1 MTSSR
6 KSVSASVSD
15 GFDPYLAPLSETV
28 ERIQQGG
35 LAPADLLDSSSRR
48 IEELNPDLNAFI
60 SIQAPPAADRLS
72 TEGPL
77 AGIPFSIKDLI
88 RTRDLPTTGGSKVFG
103 AGFRSRRD
111 APLVSRLRK
120 AGAVILGKANL
131 HEFAYGVTNENAHY
145 GPARNPWQAE
155 RVAGGSSGGSAVSV
169 AAGMALASIGT
180 DTRGSIRI
188 PAAFCGITG
197 LKPTRGRIST
207 RGVIP
212 LSPLLD
218 HVGPMTRTVAD
229 AALVFSV
236 LDLKGEKFFNPS
248 QVDLSIRLGVCSFYL
263 SRLDTEILRAVEAAV
278 EQFRSAGYSV
288 QEVELAG
295 LDETCQASTVIVS
308 AEALAAHREQ
318 LAACPDRYDP
328 AVRRRIEAGERF
340 SAVEMV
346 EALQIRRRM
355 VREFRR
361 VFEQVDCLIG
371 AAVPSFPPRVGQDFV
386 EIDGRKEPIVENLVR
401 FNAPQNMA
409 GVPALVLPCG
419 HGRNGLPLAM
429 QLIAGRNREKVLF
442 SVGRH
447 YQQMTDWHRFRPGLP
462 PRLSGA

>member
-1 MTSSR
+1 MPSGKPVSE
-6 KSVSASVSD
+6 SVPQ
-15 GFDPYLAPLSETV
+15 GFEPYLAPLSETAA
-28 ERIQQGG
+28 RARQGQMA
-35 LAPADLLDSSSRR
+35 LAALLDSLSGR
-48 IEELNPDLNAFI
+48 IGELNPALNAFI
-60 SIQAPPAADRLS
+60 STQAPPTPDRLS
-72 TEGPL
+72 AEGPL

-103 AGFRSRRD
+103 AGFQSRRD

-120 AGAVILGKANL
+120 AGAIILGKTNL

-145 GPARNPWQAE
+145 GAARNPWNSD
-155 RVAGGSSGGSAVSV
+155 RVAGGSSGGSAVSL
-169 AAGMALASIGT
+169 AAGMVLASIGT

-236 LDLKGEKFFNPS
+236 LDLKGDRLPTLP
-248 QVDLSIRLGVCSFYL
+248 QVDLSIRLGVCPFYL
-263 SRLDTEILRAVEAAV
+263 AHLDTEILRAVEAAV

-288 QEVELAG
+288 QEVEIAG
-295 LDETCQASTVIVS
+295 LDEACQASTVIVS
-308 AEALAAHREQ
+308 VEALAFHREQ
-318 LAACPDRYDP
+318 LAACPEGYDP
-328 AVRRRIEAGERF
+328 AVRGRIEAGERF

-346 EALQIRRRM
+346 EALQSRRRLK
-355 VREFRR
+355 REFRR
-361 VFEQVDCLIG
+361 IFKQVDCLLG
-371 AAVPSFPPRVGQDFV
+371 AAVPAFPPRIGDDFV
-386 EIDGRKEPIVENLVR
+386 EIDGCKEPIVENLVR

-409 GVPALVLPCG
+409 GIPALVLPCG
-419 HGRNGLPLAM
+419 HGRKGLPIAM
-429 QLIAGRNREKVLF
+429 QLIAGRHREKVLF
-442 SVGRH
+442 SLGRH
-447 YQQMTDWHRFRPGLP
+447 YQQLTDWHRFRPGLP